1 MSIYRHPSEKRFL
14 FIHIPRTGGR
24 FIEANLESKEWRCEP
39 IDYCGIPHFNDSFI
53 DDCEIKHFPK
63 KLYEKYF
70 NVEGIP
76 QVTVIRDPIDRFFS
90 ASIYLTQ
97 AYGTNIQKAAEDEEQ
112 LREMIKE
119 FPKPENLNW
128 WRPQVDFLSEKTHIW
143 RYENGLGR
151 RFSKWLSGHLGLNIK
166 MDAFAK
172 YPTNRHERTG
182 QLTRTPKLIENIK
195 KICKHDIEQLYPELI

>member
-97 AYGTNIQKAAEDEEQ
+97 AYGPNIQQSAEDESQ
-112 LREMIKE
+112 LHSMIAD
-119 FPKPENLNW
+119 FPMPESLGW
-128 WRPQVDFLSEKTHIW
+128 FRQQIDYLSEKTHIW
-143 RYENGLGR
+143 KFENGLGR
-151 RFSKWLSGHLGLNIK
+151 RFSKWLSEIVGMDIK
-166 MDAFAK
+166 MNAFTK
-172 YPTNRHERTG
+172 YPMSRHERTT
-182 QLTRTPKLIENIK
+182 QLKRTDKLIDNIK
-195 KICKHDIEQLYPELI
+195 KIYTKDIEQLYPELL